1 MYHSGIDQ
9 MYFPIGI
16 FFTDGNIS
24 NMIAVIY
31 LFVFIYI
38 YIYIFFFKV
47 FNVV

>member
-16 FFTDGNIS
+16 FFFTDGNIS
-24 NMIAVIY
+24 NMIAVTY

-38 YIYIFFFKV
+38 YIYIYIYILRF
-47 FNVV
+47 